1 MAIKGKVNSIC
12 ILGSGI
18 CGLSAAWEKERK
30 GQNITIIDSANRIG
44 GIVESGESEGFL
56 MDYGPNTLSLR
67 LRKTEEMLRE
77 TGILKHAI
85 DANPEA
91 NKRFI
96 VRSGKLVALPNG
108 FPSFLASP
116 FLSFSGKLRVLFEP
130 FLPKGKDRKNESVA
144 DFITRRLGKE
154 ALDYLANPFL
164 AGIYAAKPETLCLR
178 HTFPAIYDLE
188 EKHRSLLLG
197 KIFGFGKSDRLPK
210 TRLISFP
217 QGIKELPARMK
228 TCIKGK
234 FILDHTVTK
243 VARENG
249 NWRVFAHDSKGAEWD
264 DLFDEVICTLP
275 SHQLGKVRWK
285 NIDQTKKIST
295 LQEAPHFPLSIVYQG
310 FEKKDI
316 SHPLDGFGFLVPEI
330 EKLDILGSL
339 FSSTLFPNR
348 APSDKVLISTFV
360 GGERNPELAL
370 EKDKLIFKKVSQNL
384 STLLGIRGNPV
395 FQHIRTWE
403 KAIPLPDK
411 DFGKRKAAANDLN
424 SSNPGLVF
432 SGSHLTG
439 PPLPNCLAP
448 LE

>member
-1 MAIKGKVNSIC
+1 MNKTC

-18 CGLSAAWEKERK
+18 CGLSAAWEKERH
-30 GQNITIIDSANRIG
+30 GQKVTIIDSAKRVG

-67 LRKTEEMLRE
+67 LRKTEGMLRE
-77 TGILKHAI
+77 TGILEHAI

-96 VRSGKLVALPNG
+96 VRKGKLVALPQG
-108 FPSFLASP
+108 IRSFITSP
-116 FLSFSGKLRVLFEP
+116 FLTCSGKLRLLLEP
-130 FLPKGKDRKNESVA
+130 FLARGKEGDHESVA

-154 ALDYLANPFL
+154 ALEYLANPFL

-178 HTFPAIYDLE
+178 HTFPSIHALE
-188 EKHRSLLLG
+188 KKHRSLLLG
-197 KIFGFGKSDRLPK
+197 KIFGFEKSNRLPK

-217 QGIKELPARMK
+217 SGLGELATRMK
-228 TCIKGK
+228 MAIKGN

-243 VARENG
+243 VAGEDG
-249 NWRVFAHDSKGAEWD
+249 HWRVYTRDSTGAERE

-275 SHQLGKVRWK
+275 SHQLGKVSWENVAK
-285 NIDQTKKIST
+285 AEKISS

-310 FEKKDI
+310 FDKKDVP
-316 SHPLDGFGFLVPEI
+316 HPLDGFGFLVPEI
-330 EKLDILGSL
+330 EKMDILGSL

-360 GGERNPELAL
+360 GGERNPELTR
-370 EKDKLIFKKVSQNL
+370 EKEDVIFKKVSQNL
-384 STLLGIRGNPV
+384 TSLLGIRGKPV
-395 FQHIRTWE
+395 FQRIRNWP

-411 DFGKRKAAANDLN
+411 DFGKRKAAANELN
-424 SSNPGLVF
+424 SSNRGLMF